1 MNHEEIRERLKAIL
15 ADNGYSVNSY
25 SKESG
30 IPQRTLNKQINE
42 DGVVSYNIISNII
55 SKFPN
60 ISLKWLMLG
69 EGEMYYKN
77 NYTVTELYN
86 SLVPEQHEMQTV
98 PLYDIDAAANL
109 KTMFENKSQNIVGAL
124 SIPNLP
130 KVDGAMSVRGDS
142 MYPLLKSGDIIVYKI
157 LSDISFVIPGEMYV
171 VSYTWDDD
179 EYVVVKYVNKSSIPG
194 YYTLVSYNS
203 HHDPMDIPAESIRA
217 IALVKASV
225 RYNTI
230 K

>member
-1 MNHEEIRERLKAIL
+1 MNHEEVKERIKAIL
-15 ADNGYSVNSY
+15 SDNRYTVNSL
-25 SKESG
+25 SKEVEMT
-30 IPQRTLNKQINE
+30 QRSLNRQINE
-42 DGVVSYNIISNII
+42 DAAVSYELISTIFN
-55 SKFPN
+55 KFPN
-60 ISLKWLMLG
+60 ISLKWLISG

-86 SLVPEQHEMQTV
+86 SVVPEQHEMQTV

-142 MYPLLKSGDIIVYKI
+142 MYPLLKPGDIIMYKI

-194 YYTLVSYNS
+194 YYTLESYNS
-203 HHDPMDIPAESIRA
+203 HHDPMDIPSESIRA
-217 IALVKASV
+217 IALVKVSV